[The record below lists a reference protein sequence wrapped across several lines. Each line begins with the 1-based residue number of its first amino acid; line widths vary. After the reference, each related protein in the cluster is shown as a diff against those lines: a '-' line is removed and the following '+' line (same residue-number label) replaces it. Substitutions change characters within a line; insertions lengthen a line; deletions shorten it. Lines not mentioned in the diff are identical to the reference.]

1 MSHNDSSSPVP
12 YDNLTE
18 FKFLSCSH
26 IWLEFCIKLVNFI
39 LGGTHREDFSL
50 LFCVLFP
57 FSFPLGCTMEKLSH
71 SLRSALR
78 EKLLL
83 YFHFPST
90 VENFHSTHAFWFLME
105 AGESFFFLYS
115 DWERFFAIFSRP
127 ARAFYNCVCFTL
139 HLRSAPFFGLFFSSP
154 SLAQEEKRLSS
165 EFFINFFFLQ
175 RWNLWTFLFSEWIQ
189 FQGEFSVNFFGCWTL
204 NHFQLLASLMNFNGF
219 LFANF
224 PLFSVT
230 FPQILLAVSEFD
242 DLELLAYLLQT
253 KVSW

>member
-1 MSHNDSSSPVP
+1 
-12 YDNLTE
+12 
-18 FKFLSCSH
+18 
-26 IWLEFCIKLVNFI
+26 
-39 LGGTHREDFSL
+39 
-50 LFCVLFP
+50 
-57 FSFPLGCTMEKLSH
+57 MEKLSH

-189 FQGEFSVNFFGCWTL
+189 FQGEFSVNFLVVELWIT
-204 NHFQLLASLMNFNGF
+204 FNSW
-219 LFANF
+219 
-224 PLFSVT
+224 P
-230 FPQILLAVSEFD
+230 
-242 DLELLAYLLQT
+242 
-253 KVSW
+253 VSWILMDFYLQIFHFSRSLFHKSSLLWVNSMIWSF